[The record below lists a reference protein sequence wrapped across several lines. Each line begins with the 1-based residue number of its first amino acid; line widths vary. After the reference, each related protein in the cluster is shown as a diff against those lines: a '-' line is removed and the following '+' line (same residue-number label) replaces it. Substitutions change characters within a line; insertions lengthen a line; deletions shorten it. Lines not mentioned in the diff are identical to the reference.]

1 MAVEVDELY
10 TNLNQLLEDICKFL
24 TDKSTYEKLSPL
36 ARRQA
41 DALISRSKQQLQEIE
56 KVSTD
61 CNVAYVD
68 MEKRP
73 EENEDDKNNIYS
85 SVNETTVTPSPFVE
99 PESNPYMN
107 LPAKEMSQELKCGVL
122 SWKCRIILRFEKIR
136 RIYAGVHDNW
146 LLVYSTPKDCK
157 PMHTFNLKFH
167 KAETVISKQT
177 KKPTYDFELISTS
190 GDGKSYYFL
199 AMTFKDLLQWTTQI
213 NKCFDSFKNTRHLS
227 ISEDGSS
234 DIYDTVSEK
243 HTDKNNEDD
252 EDAEYDS
259 IETLRPDQGL
269 AVIKPRVIKPPIS
282 KPPISIKPPTS
293 KRPDL
298 PLRQSGQNIKRHTPL
313 PPLPASENDIE
324 SDDSSTYDPVVCRKS
339 VESSDSF
346 TEDTDEEA
354 IYEQFVPKP
363 AKPN

>member
-1 MAVEVDELY
+1 
-10 TNLNQLLEDICKFL
+10 
-24 TDKSTYEKLSPL
+24 
-36 ARRQA
+36 
-41 DALISRSKQQLQEIE
+41 
-56 KVSTD
+56 
-61 CNVAYVD
+61 
-68 MEKRP
+68 
-73 EENEDDKNNIYS
+73 
-85 SVNETTVTPSPFVE
+85 
-99 PESNPYMN
+99 
-107 LPAKEMSQELKCGVL
+107 MSQDLKCGVL

-167 KAETVISKQT
+167 KAETVNSKQT

-363 AKPN
+363 AKPT